1 MLLKNIFLFLFAYIY
16 FINSQ
21 LSDSDRS
28 QMVKIINEDQNE
40 KSGMYREDL
49 ETTFRAV
56 FALRQLDET
65 VGSSANICR
74 ELSYELNTKAS
85 LSMLQLNELLNCK
98 LEINP
103 ETFLKNFEKNS
114 NNQNLGSVLERV
126 EIESRLN
133 LLNENSL
140 SSYFNLAKSFVSN
153 DNVFLSKPNSNE
165 NDAETSL
172 LLNSYGIRLLGL
184 ISTNTE
190 TPELLN
196 NISTLLRAILNN
208 LNKSFYDLKD
218 VIFS

>member
-1 MLLKNIFLFLFAYIY
+1 MLLKNIFLFLFAYIH

-65 VGSSANICR
+65 VGSSAKICR

-103 ETFLKNFEKNS
+103 ESFLKNFEKNS
-114 NNQNLGSVLERV
+114 NNQNLGNVLERV

-208 LNKSFYDLKD
+208 LNKTFYDLKD